1 MTTAAFTPTQAR
13 SLPAWLPSVQAT
25 ALGTMLLD
33 HLCAW
38 LITGPWP
45 DLLRI
50 TLGRLALPMFAF
62 MVAWHVLHTAQPLRY
77 AHRILLI
84 ALIAQAPFMALHAQP
99 LGNIC
104 FTLAAAAY
112 LIAGLRRRDPWPLL
126 LAAVLALVIIGHV
139 EYGIVG
145 LALVLACALAIRY
158 PLAWLALLVWPLL
171 QYGINL
177 SAYSATIGVVL
188 LLTLYVTQPA
198 LPRLPHWLTR
208 AFYPAH
214 LWAIYLLVLVL
225 EGLA

>member
-1 MTTAAFTPTQAR
+1 MTTAALTPTHAR

-25 ALGTMLLD
+25 AIGTMLLD

-62 MVAWHVLHTAQPLRY
+62 MVAWHALHTAQPLRY

-84 ALIAQAPFMALHAQP
+84 ALIAQAPFMALHGQP

-139 EYGIVG
+139 EYGILG
-145 LALVLACALAIRY
+145 LGLVLACALAIRH
-158 PLAWLALLVWPLL
+158 PRFWLSLLVWPFS

-177 SAYSATIGVVL
+177 SAYSAAIGVVL
-188 LLTLYVTQPA
+188 LLTLYVTQPT
-198 LPRLPHWLTR
+198 LPPLPHWLTR

-214 LWAIYLLVLVL
+214 LWALYVIRGLL
-225 EGLA
+225 